1 MADSGC
7 TARLLRLSIVIPT
20 PRDTAALEATLVSV
34 LERRPIDCEIVVA
47 LGCDYDDPWNIAEE
61 VRFVRAPR
69 NAGLVGCI
77 NSGVAASTGDV
88 IHVLAAGWLATDGWT
103 DGPLAH
109 FDDAHVA
116 AVVPVGVAADDSGRV
131 VSAGVCCAAGGRRI
145 EVAETR
151 RWRKARVGEG
161 LPAGASQPMGPVLEA
176 GFWRAATF
184 ALAGTGLATACGD
197 ESADADTAITL
208 ARSGGRTVLEPDSRV
223 VAAARR
229 RLGGFRA
236 GLTAERLFWRSLAG
250 QSFIVA
256 IVMHMLEVVRHA
268 VARAP
273 LGTLSMLLGR
283 LVGIVQFGGYVPR
296 FVQLRRLMARAAAER
311 RPDASGNAATGD
323 GTGDATGV
331 ETDVRERTTIRID
344 AGHAGVG
351 RPRAKVATP
360 LRKSA

>member
-161 LPAGASQPMGPVLEA
+161 LPAGSSQPMGPVLEA